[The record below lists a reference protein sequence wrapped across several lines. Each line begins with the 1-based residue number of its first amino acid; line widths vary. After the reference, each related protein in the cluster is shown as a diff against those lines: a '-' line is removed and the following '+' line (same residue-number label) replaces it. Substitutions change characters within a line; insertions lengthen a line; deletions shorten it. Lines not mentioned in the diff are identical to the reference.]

1 MRESKFGPAI
11 WSESVYNQKTKKILF
26 FISFPVI
33 FNRLFFVNV
42 SSFPFVL
49 FEKGGRRQ
57 IVLGGGEQGVSMLPW
72 SSTCEAT
79 SEGKGSGGFWEP
91 GCNYWGT
98 DVEDFT
104 EFVMT
109 ASRPMAIL
117 LQTGVHSG
125 DQERRKGKMGKE
137 EWIHSFL
144 PLFKWIISGTQRDP
158 YQKRG

>member
-57 IVLGGGEQGVSMLPW
+57 IVLGGGEQGASILPW
-72 SSTCEAT
+72 SSACGCEAT
-79 SEGKGSGGFWEP
+79 SDGQGEGEWEGSGI
-91 GCNYWGT
+91 
-98 DVEDFT
+98 
-104 EFVMT
+104 
-109 ASRPMAIL
+109 MAVT
-117 LQTGVHSG
+117 TGA
-125 DQERRKGKMGKE
+125 
-137 EWIHSFL
+137 L
-144 PLFKWIISGTQRDP
+144 TLRD
-158 YQKRG
+158 